1 MDFKVKCPKT
11 EYFGELENGTFFLY
25 KDEIYFKARLEIG
38 FDNTNA
44 VRLTQGGKRIFD
56 DDEIVY
62 PLTLDGEFSLTLE

>member
-1 MDFKVKCPKT
+1 MDFKVKRPKI

-25 KDEIYFKARLEIG
+25 NDEIYFKARLEIG

-44 VRLTQGGKRIFD
+44 VRLTQGGKRIFN

-62 PLTLDGEFSLTLE
+62 PLTLDGEFSLILE

>member
-1 MDFKVKCPKT
+1 MDFKVKRPKA
-11 EYFGELENGTFFLY
+11 EYFGELEDGTFFLSNN
-25 KDEIYFKARLEIG
+25 EVYFKARLEIG

-62 PLTLDGEFSLTLE
+62 PLILNGDFSVILE

>member
-1 MDFKVKCPKT
+1 MDFKVKRPKA
-11 EYFGELENGTFFLY
+11 ECFGELENGTFFLY
-25 KDEIYFKARLEIG
+25 KYEVYFKARLEIG

-62 PLTLDGEFSLTLE
+62 PLTLDGDFSLILE

>member
-1 MDFKVKCPKT
+1 MDFKVKRPKA
-11 EYFGELENGTFFLY
+11 ECFGKLEDGTFFLY
-25 KDEIYFKARLEIG
+25 KDEVYFKARLEIG

-62 PLTLDGEFSLTLE
+62 PLILDGDFSLILE